1 VSNQGE
7 WRKKYVDENFSK
19 KRAAYSGSFI
29 WCIFQLVSVQSTN
42 PNLLVRRIV
51 IRESDAVKKIVLES
65 PTHTGGGIKM
75 LHKMRYRLALDLG
88 STSLG
93 WAMIRLNKENLPC
106 AVIKAG
112 VRIFSNG
119 RNPKDG
125 SSLAVTRRE
134 ARAMR
139 RRRDRLLKRKARM
152 MQTLIDYGF
161 FPADEAQRK
170 ALETLNPYA
179 LRAKGLDAALTPSE
193 FGRALFHINQRRGFK
208 SSRKTDKKDN
218 DSGALKTAINKLR
231 ETLKTE
237 NCRTVGEWLN
247 KRDVAKLTV
256 RARYHQDK
264 IIKEDGKAKIDK
276 YYDLYIDRAMIEHE
290 FDELWKKQAEL
301 NPTQFTEK
309 ARDDLKDVLLHQRP
323 LKPVKPGRCTFM
335 PDEERAPLA
344 LPSTQ
349 RFRMYQEINNLRI
362 LREGLKE
369 EPLTLKQRDDLID
382 ALEQAD
388 LSFKSAIPKIL
399 GLSGATKFNL
409 ADEKRTSLDGNRTSK
424 ALSKKSLFGS
434 AWFKFDEAKQ
444 DAIVLQLLKE
454 ENEAR
459 LIRWLQDE
467 TGIDEVHAEAIA
479 NAGLPE
485 GYGSLCSKALA
496 RILPELRR
504 DVVTYDKAV
513 QAAGFEH
520 HSRLSNNAEIPGL
533 TFKIESI
540 NQDSGEI
547 KQFHIHNELPY
558 YGEYLQRHVGFGS
571 GKPEDPAEKRFGKI
585 ANPTVHIGLNQVRL
599 VVNTLIKRYG
609 HPSEAI
615 VEVARDLKQ
624 SKDQRDEESKQQAKN
639 QERNKRLRA
648 TIAGVLQISEER
660 VRRDD
665 IEKMILWEELSFDP
679 ADRRCPYSGAQISTT
694 MLLSDEVEIEHILP
708 FSQTLDDSLNNK
720 TVALRQANRIKGNRT
735 PWEAFGAQST
745 AGFDYAAILARA
757 EHMPKAKR
765 YRFAEDGYK
774 RWLKDDAGFLPRAL
788 NDTRHMSKVAREYMS
803 LICPNTRV
811 IPGRMTAMLRGKFGL
826 NDVLGL
832 NGEKNRN
839 DHRHHAVDACVIA
852 VTDQGLLKKFADA
865 SASAREQQLNR
876 LVDNMPLPWESYREH
891 VQRAIDAIWVSH
903 KPDHSHEGAMHN
915 DTAYG
920 LCGDG
925 RVSVHKMME
934 GKRERVEESLKVI
947 AFTNAKAND
956 RHGLLPNGEPRPYKG
971 YKGDS
976 NYCIEIVRNEKGKWE
991 GEVISTFEAYQLVR
1005 KLGIARLRHPT
1016 LSVSGKALVMRLM
1029 IDDAV
1034 RLDVDGQT
1042 RTMRITTLSGNG
1054 QMFMADT
1061 NEANVDARNRSKEDS
1076 FAYVSKTAG
1085 SLQKANTRHVS
1096 ISPIGELRVHNFKE

>member
-1 VSNQGE
+1 
-7 WRKKYVDENFSK
+7 
-19 KRAAYSGSFI
+19 
-29 WCIFQLVSVQSTN
+29 
-42 PNLLVRRIV
+42 
-51 IRESDAVKKIVLES
+51 
-65 PTHTGGGIKM
+65 M

-93 WAMIRLNKENLPC
+93 WAMIRLNADNQPC
-106 AVIKAG
+106 AVIRAG

-152 MQTLIDYGF
+152 MRTLIEFGF
-161 FPADEAQRK
+161 FPTVEAQRK
-170 ALETLNPYA
+170 ELLIMNPFA
-179 LRAKGLDAALTPSE
+179 LRAKGLNEALTPAE
-193 FGRALFHINQRRGFK
+193 FARALFHINQRRGFK
-208 SSRKTDKKDN
+208 SNRKTDKKDN
-218 DSGALKTAINKLR
+218 DSGALKTAINNVR
-231 ETLKTE
+231 ATIAAEG
-237 NCRTVGEWLN
+237 CRTVGEWLN
-247 KRDVAKLTV
+247 KRAAAGQTV
-256 RARYHQDK
+256 RARYRQDK
-264 IIKEDGKAKIDK
+264 VIKDDGKQKINK

-290 FDELWKKQAEL
+290 FDELWKKQTEL
-301 NPTQFTEK
+301 NPKLFSEK
-309 ARDDLKDVLLHQRP
+309 ARADLKDVLLHQRP
-323 LKPVKPGRCTFM
+323 LKPVKPGRCTFL

-349 RFRMYQEINNLRI
+349 RFRMYQEVNNLRI
-362 LREGLKE
+362 LRDGLKE
-369 EPLTLKQRDDLID
+369 ETLTLQQRDDLIT
-382 ALEQAD
+382 ALEMNNKRTFTQIKKLLGLGGIVKFNFED
-388 LSFKSAIPKIL
+388 PKREELKGNTTSAIL
-399 GLSGATKFNL
+399 GK
-409 ADEKRTSLDGNRTSK
+409 EEH
-424 ALSKKSLFGS
+424 FGS
-434 AWFKFDEAKQ
+434 AWLKFDEAKQ
-444 DAIVLQLLKE
+444 DAIVLQLVKE
-454 ENEAR
+454 ENEAK
-459 LIRWLQDE
+459 LVRWLQDE
-467 TGIDEVHAEAIA
+467 TGIDEKRAEAIA
-479 NAGLPE
+479 NVGLPE
-485 GYGSLCSKALA
+485 GYGSLCALALA

-513 QAAGFEH
+513 QAAGFDH
-520 HSRLSNNAEIPGL
+520 HSRMNTYSEIPGI

-540 NQDSGEI
+540 DQDSGEI
-547 KQFHIHNELPY
+547 RQFHIHKELPY

-571 GKPEDPAEKRFGKI
+571 GKPEDPVEKRYGKI
-585 ANPTVHIGLNQVRL
+585 ANPTVHIGLNQARL

-609 HPSEAI
+609 HPSEVI

-624 SKDQRDEESKQQAKN
+624 SKDQRDEESKRQTEN
-639 QERNKRLRA
+639 QKRNQRLRTA
-648 TIAGVLQISEER
+648 IAGVLQISEER

-679 ADRRCPYSGAQISTT
+679 ADRRCPYSGVQISAA

-720 TVALRQANRIKGNRT
+720 TVALRQANRAKGNRT
-735 PWEAFGAQST
+735 PWDAFGAQNT
-745 AGFDYAAILARA
+745 AGFDYAGILARA
-757 EHMPKAKR
+757 EHMPKGKR

-852 VTDQGLLKKFADA
+852 VTDQGLLQRFAKA

-876 LVDNMPLPWESYREH
+876 LVENMPLPWENYREH
-891 VQRAIDAIWVSH
+891 VERAVDAIWVSY

-925 RVSVHKMME
+925 KVSVHKMVE
-934 GKRERVEESLKVI
+934 GMRERVEESLKVI
-947 AFTNAKAND
+947 EIADTKATE
-956 RHGLLPNGEPRPYKG
+956 RHGFLPNGEPRPYKG

-991 GEVISTFEAYQLVR
+991 GEVISTFDAYQLVR
-1005 KLGIARLRHPT
+1005 EQGIERLHHPS
-1016 LSVSGKALVMRLM
+1016 LSISGKPLVMRLM
-1029 IDDAV
+1029 KDENVRMMVDDKLITARVCWV
-1034 RLDVDGQT
+1034 R
-1042 RTMRITTLSGNG
+1042 
-1054 QMFMADT
+1054 ADT
-1061 NEANVDARNRSKEDS
+1061 RVAFASTTEANVDARDRDKSDS
-1076 FAYVSKTAG
+1076 FSYIVKTA
-1085 SLQKANTRHVS
+1085 SVLQKLQARRIS
-1096 ISPIGELRVHNFKE
+1096 ITPTGELRDPGYKE